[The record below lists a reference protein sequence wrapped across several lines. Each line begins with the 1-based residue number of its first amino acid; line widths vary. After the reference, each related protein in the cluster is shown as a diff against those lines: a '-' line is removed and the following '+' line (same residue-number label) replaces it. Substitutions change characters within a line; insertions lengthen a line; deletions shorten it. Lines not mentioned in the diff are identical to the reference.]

1 MVRIGECEILLRVFQ
16 KTRKGFL
23 LKITGPEEIIN
34 MRKQWIP
41 VSINNE
47 SESSPGRTG
56 KRNGDY
62 DLSV

>member
-1 MVRIGECEILLRVFQ
+1 MSFS
-16 KTRKGFL
+16 KNTKGIFAENNRAGRDNKHEKAVDSGL
-23 LKITGPEEIIN
+23 
-34 MRKQWIP
+34 
-41 VSINNE
+41 NNE